1 MKVVPISRVCFSA
14 CSQRTHAEEKVIESI
29 PPGHHLHSI
38 TTNYSPCGKCVQ
50 RILDRFANLPIDS
63 RPVIQFPWVY
73 NYPRTSAN
81 LIGICRLAQR
91 GFKIKLWETVK
102 VLQYLIEQ
110 APNPMLRQKLKE
122 AIFRTTVAL
131 IERDMRT
138 QRLIKANCE
147 DFSESSSSESDSDEE
162 SEDDEEPY
170 CRDWGNSRRYDDD
183 DDEPGAGGAATGG
196 GGGGAYSSS
205 SWFSSSSSSDT
216 NRRTSS
222 QRQGTTA
229 QHSSGWS
236 FNWVDLTATV
246 VLAPWLILLAWSV
259 IRKLYRLFKV
269 STKMKYSQHFYLQK
283 LFY

>member
-1 MKVVPISRVCFSA
+1 MATNHKNFSTL
-14 CSQRTHAEEKVIESI
+14 CKTSHQPDFLIFVNVEC
-29 PPGHHLHSI
+29 
-38 TTNYSPCGKCVQ
+38 TTNKRKQ
-50 RILDRFANLPIDS
+50 ILFIEH
-63 RPVIQFPWVY
+63 Q
-73 NYPRTSAN
+73 
-81 LIGICRLAQR
+81 
-91 GFKIKLWETVK
+91 KM
-102 VLQYLIEQ
+102 LIE
-110 APNPMLRQKLKE
+110 
-122 AIFRTTVAL
+122 ITVCIPA
-131 IERDMRT
+131 T
-138 QRLIKANCE
+138 LIKANCE